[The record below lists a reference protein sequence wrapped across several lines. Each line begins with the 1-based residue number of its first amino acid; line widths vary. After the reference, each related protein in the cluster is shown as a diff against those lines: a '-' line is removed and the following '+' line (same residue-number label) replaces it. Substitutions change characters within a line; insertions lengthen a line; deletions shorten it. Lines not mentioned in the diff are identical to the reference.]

1 MGRCW
6 HHLDANTPRKRL
18 LWTLAVSPEL
28 CRSRPSLATGKTPTG
43 ETYSPPP
50 RQELCFVFPAPPFN
64 LIHVCRESRGHII
77 KHESYRRLCL
87 SKVPDEPYAL
97 INFDI
102 DILDAGLFTVDYF
115 LRLVLL
121 SVA

>member
-1 MGRCW
+1 MLAPSRRKHSAKALIMDIGRQSRTVQIS
-6 HHLDANTPRKRL
+6 AVPRDR
-18 LWTLAVSPEL
+18 TV
-28 CRSRPSLATGKTPTG
+28 KTPTC
-43 ETYSPPP
+43 EMYSPPP